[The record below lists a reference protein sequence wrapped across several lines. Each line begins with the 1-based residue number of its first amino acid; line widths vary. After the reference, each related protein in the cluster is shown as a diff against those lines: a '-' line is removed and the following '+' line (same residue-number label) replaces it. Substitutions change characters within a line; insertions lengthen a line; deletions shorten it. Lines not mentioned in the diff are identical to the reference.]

1 MSSDGEEE
9 EKMGEINDL
18 FSQELKN
25 GEIEDSPS
33 VSSSNADNS
42 IGTDYAKTSVS
53 GISSTKESF

>member
-1 MSSDGEEE
+1 
-9 EKMGEINDL
+9 MGEINDL
-18 FSQELKN
+18 FGQELEN

-33 VSSSNADNS
+33 VSSSNAENS